1 MNLLKEIS
9 SNGKTIIMATHDYN
23 TIEKFK
29 GRIIKFENHF
39 YLNTGDWI
47 ESCSAIVEL
56 MDGTIQLIK
65 IDDNNI
71 VKVAE
76 L

>member
-1 MNLLKEIS
+1 MDIIIDQKLK
-9 SNGKTIIMATHDYN
+9 
-23 TIEKFK
+23 
-29 GRIIKFENHF
+29 KFENHF

-56 MDGTIQLIK
+56 MDGSIQLIK

-71 VKVAE
+71 VKVQNYEENFNSYRCLEASS
-76 L
+76 

>member
-1 MNLLKEIS
+1 MCGHNHRPE
-9 SNGKTIIMATHDYN
+9 
-23 TIEKFK
+23 
-29 GRIIKFENHF
+29 IIKFENHF
-39 YLNTGDWI
+39 YLNTGDWV